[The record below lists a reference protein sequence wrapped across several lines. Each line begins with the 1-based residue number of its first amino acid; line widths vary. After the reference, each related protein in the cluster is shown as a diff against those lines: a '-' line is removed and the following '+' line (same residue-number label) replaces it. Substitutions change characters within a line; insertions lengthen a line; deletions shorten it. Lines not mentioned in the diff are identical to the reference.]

1 MKLWS
6 QKQIDQHK
14 IAAEKLKIIKNEFAN
29 FIATH
34 PTIDELSC
42 VKFIKNTYKKHG
54 LTNDHKNEFAIVA
67 FGESTKEVHYFPTIK
82 TNKRLS
88 PDTLILLDI
97 WARLSSSANSITG
110 GQVRLGQENIPYA
123 DATFMFYFKSKSKAA
138 ANTRESKS
146 QSSKLQFKNNKLNR
160 YKKVWKVLSKSRDN
174 AINYIKKEIKKGRI
188 PRGLDIDRVAHDVIG
203 EAGLGRGIKHTVG
216 HSLGFDSPHGKLP
229 GINWRE
235 YSPIQR
241 NVGYTIE
248 PGIYLENF
256 GMRTEIDFYVDNDDN
271 VIITTPLQ
279 KEIEII

>member
-1 MKLWS
+1 MKLWN

-14 IAAEKLKIIKNEFAN
+14 VAAEKLKIIKNEFAN

-42 VKFIKNTYKKHG
+42 VKFIKNAYKKHG
-54 LTNDHKNEFAIVA
+54 LTNDHKKEFAIVA
-67 FGESTKEVHYFPTIK
+67 FGESTKEVHYFPTAKI
-82 TNKRLS
+82 NKRLS

-97 WARLSSSANSITG
+97 WARLDIKGA
-110 GQVRLGQENIPYA
+110 PYA
-123 DATFMFYFKSKSKAA
+123 DATFMFYFNSK
-138 ANTRESKS
+138 SKS
-146 QSSKLQFKNNKLNR
+146 QSSKLQFKNNKLNK
-160 YKKVWKVLSKSRDN
+160 YQKIWKVLSKSRDN
-174 AINYIKKEIKKGRI
+174 AINYIKKEIKKGRM
-188 PRGLDIDRVAHDVIG
+188 PRGLDIDRAAHDVIG

-248 PGIYLENF
+248 PGIYLEDF
-256 GMRTEIDFYVDNDDN
+256 GMRTEIDFYVDNHGSM
-271 VIITTPLQ
+271 IITTPLQ